1 MVAADAIVAVD
12 DEVEMDVRG
21 ADIPVFRVARRLA
34 APDGDSAPALAVA
47 GIASPAR
54 FFDDLRAAGYAL
66 AGTVAYADHHPYSR
80 RDVERIFAAARAAG
94 AGRVLTTE
102 KDFVR
107 LLPHRPFPMPAAW
120 VPLTME
126 PDPLPEFRRWL
137 AGSVGAARDIIV
149 G

>member
-1 MVAADAIVAVD
+1 MSA
-12 DEVEMDVRG
+12 G
-21 ADIPVFRVARRLA
+21 ARI
-34 APDGDSAPALAVA
+34 LAVA
-47 GIASPAR
+47 GIASPQR
-54 FFDDLRAAGYAL
+54 FFDDLRASGYTL
-66 AGTVAYADHHPYSR
+66 AGTLAFRDHHPYTR
-80 RDVERIFAAARAAG
+80 RDVQRIFADAKAAG
-94 AGRVLTTE
+94 ADAVLTTE

-107 LLPHRPFPMPAAW
+107 LLPYRPFSMPAGW